1 MNDRFIYLL
10 ENYFE
15 NNLNQDEKSEFL
27 DLIDNNQNLLDEFKE
42 QKRIKEV
49 LSTMSLKNPSKEVWD
64 NYWLGIYNRMER
76 GIAWI
81 IISIGAIIVLS
92 FITINVVEGLL
103 ETNNIPLFYKIGI
116 FLLIFGFVVL
126 FVSVIREKFFTYKH
140 DKYKE
145 IQR

>member
-10 ENYFE
+10 ENYFD
-15 NNLNQDEKSEFL
+15 NNLSEEENKE
-27 DLIDNNQNLLDEFKE
+27 LINLINSNKTLQTEFEE

-49 LSTMSLKNPSKEVWD
+49 LSKMSLKNPSREAWD
-64 NYWLGIYNRMER
+64 NYWLGIYNRLER

-81 IISIGAIIVLS
+81 ILSVGAVIVLS
-92 FITINVVEGLL
+92 FITINIVEGLL
-103 ETNNIPLFYKIGI
+103 ETNNIPLFYKAGI
-116 FLLIFGFVVL
+116 FLLMIGVVIL
-126 FVSVIREKFFTYKH
+126 FVSVVREKFFTYKN